1 MAVDLLEHDERGEAD
16 HGGATVEHL
25 DLGDVGEL
33 GALEVGP
40 EELGVHLRTLELGH
54 EGGKGEKLQKR
65 REKKK
70 KTFFSRGN
78 NFNRR
83 GRMGRRGGRDAFW

>member
-65 REKKK
+65 RDWKREPSWNK
-70 KTFFSRGN
+70 
-78 NFNRR
+78 
-83 GRMGRRGGRDAFW
+83 